1 MKKPVK
7 HVPNV
12 FSFLEPLSRE
22 VWLCVVFSFIAVSVV
37 LFIVSRFSSSEWHLL
52 TPEDQQYYRLFQHR
66 YPDPPTATPHGTPQA
81 NAPILINDFS
91 ILNCFWFSVGA
102 LLQQGSNLTPRYS
115 CCNVACEIDQS
126 HRFNIKRSL
135 TQPKKY
141 SKI

>member
-1 MKKPVK
+1 MAIAPLTITADRERVVDFSKPFASLGVSIMMKKPVK
-7 HVPNV
+7 HVPNI

-66 YPDPPTATPHGTPQA
+66 YPDPTATPHGTPQA

-102 LLQQGSNLTPRYS
+102 LLQQGSNLTPR
-115 CCNVACEIDQS
+115 
-126 HRFNIKRSL
+126 
-135 TQPKKY
+135 
-141 SKI
+141 